1 MAERVVYLHAGLHKT
16 ATSSLQATCKANR
29 AALLAQGVCYP
40 LFHCVENGRR
50 GIDNHS
56 IPLRTAF
63 NAAGRPYHISTLW
76 RLQDLPSVSTAYRH
90 TLEQVLAEH
99 DRVLLSGEDVSAMAL
114 EDLREMLEGN
124 FVTDDKGRWSVPD
137 PKKAEDLDQLR
148 TRALLREFDGYKDG
162 LGPLIRFR
170 TEAARAGFKAAWAA
184 KDYVTI
190 TTVGRRLPSDV
201 FIEDS
206 ALLHYFRNAERL
218 AQ

>member
-1 MAERVVYLHAGLHKT
+1 MACTSCQGQVEEYERFRITFKDLAVQELFIRDEST
-16 ATSSLQATCKANR
+16 AVQWLRQTLKDRPRTFADIQ
-29 AALLAQGVCYP
+29 P
-40 LFHCVENGRR
+40 LFMREMQ
-50 GIDNHS
+50 S
-56 IPLRTAF
+56 
-63 NAAGRPYHISTLW
+63 
-76 RLQDLPSVSTAYRH
+76 SVASW
-90 TLEQVLAEH
+90 EE
-99 DRVLLSGEDVSAMAL
+99 MP
-114 EDLREMLEGN
+114 DLREMLEGN

-162 LGPLIRFR
+162 RGPLTRFR
-170 TEAARAGFKAAWAA
+170 SEAVRAGFKAAWAA

-218 AQ
+218 AP